1 MPRKKNEVDV
11 DTTKEIDYAKENEE
25 LKQEIEGLKKMIE
38 ELRKNKDNVLDNPE
52 ATISEIPL
60 NRLVKVVSLF
70 HGILN
75 LITNSG
81 KVITFNHFGVIKP
94 IAFGD
99 LMEICDR
106 QKRLSEEGYFM
117 ILDNEAIDALYLT
130 EAYKKIVSK
139 DVIENIINLPEEQIK
154 EILENTT
161 DAIKESIIDT
171 IVKGINSGDIKY
183 LDRNKVHFV
192 GQVLGKD
199 LYKIAE
205 DIKMY
210 EAR

>member
-11 DTTKEIDYAKENEE
+11 DTTEGIDYVKENEK
-25 LKQEIEGLKKMIE
+25 LKEEIEQLKKMIE
-38 ELRKNKDNVLDNPE
+38 ELRKEKENTVD
-52 ATISEIPL
+52 ISKSIVTEIPL
-60 NRLVKVVSLF
+60 NKLVKVVSLF

-81 KVITFNHFGVIKP
+81 KVITFNHFGAIKP
-94 IAFGD
+94 ITFGD

-106 QKRLSEEGYFM
+106 QKRLAEEGYFM
-117 ILDNEAIDALYLT
+117 ILDKDAVEALYLT

-161 DAIKESIIDT
+161 DAIKESIVDT
-171 IVKGINSGDIKY
+171 LIKGINSGDVKY
-183 LDRNKVHFV
+183 LDRNKIYFI
-192 GQVLGKD
+192 GQILGKD
-199 LYKIAE
+199 LYKMAQ